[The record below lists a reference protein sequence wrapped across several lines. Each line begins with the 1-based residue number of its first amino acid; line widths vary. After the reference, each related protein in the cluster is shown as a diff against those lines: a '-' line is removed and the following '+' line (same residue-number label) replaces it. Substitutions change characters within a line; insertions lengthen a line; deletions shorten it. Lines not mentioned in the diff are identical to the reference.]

1 MQHGGRPSI
10 HQNGAPK
17 KPPQQATMK
26 VSAQRVAGTGLPRI
40 PSATPAPQDSRQL
53 EELKARV
60 EQLTVELANSLGA
73 HRAASETAA
82 AESSRANSL
91 AKKLLSEE
99 QCADKARKLSE
110 AAQSEARCLQEQVNA
125 MAGQLTLLTV
135 QNEGLKKAA
144 ADLECEECH
153 RAQVEHAT
161 RTADME
167 GAIKKLRDELAERT
181 RSQNETEMALQ
192 QMKEAAAA
200 EPRSSDGISQSLEDA
215 VAEAKTSASES
226 VADALASA
234 ASAEREVEELRAAL
248 VMFRRNH
255 DEANETANE
264 TLRACEAKLRASESS
279 VAELSIQLE
288 IEKEHVADAAELS
301 LLRDK
306 IRRQESMME
315 TRDRAHAA
323 EVLALEKRA
332 AVAER
337 TLHKSEEMVSTLES
351 ELRSSLASTD
361 VVGENLWAKCQ
372 QQLETQFGDDSY
384 EAVLLEEL
392 SEMRE
397 RFSQKI
403 EKLVQQCAD
412 AERAKKVGERLAG
425 ERFAQ
430 EKASLESRCLA
441 LGTRLVSHEAEI
453 ERLRNPPN
461 SIML

>member
-10 HQNGAPK
+10 HQKAAPK

-53 EELKARV
+53 EGLKARV
-60 EQLTVELANSLGA
+60 EQLSVELANSQGA
-73 HRAASETAA
+73 HQVASETAA

-99 QCADKARKLSE
+99 QSADKVRKLSE
-110 AAQSEARCLQEQVNA
+110 AAQSEARCLQEQVNV
-125 MAGQLTLLTV
+125 MAEQLALLTDE
-135 QNEGLKKAA
+135 NEGLKKAA

-167 GAIKKLRDELAERT
+167 GAIKKLHDEIAERT

-192 QMKEAAAA
+192 QMKEANAV

-215 VAEAKTSASES
+215 VAEAKASASES

-234 ASAEREVEELRAAL
+234 ACAEREVEELRAAL
-248 VMFRRNH
+248 VMSRRNH
-255 DEANETANE
+255 DEANE

-315 TRDRAHAA
+315 TRDRSHAA
-323 EVLALEKRA
+323 EVLALEKRV

-397 RFSQKI
+397 RFTQKI

-412 AERAKKVGERLAG
+412 AERAKKVGERLAE

-441 LGTRLVSHEAEI
+441 LGTRLASHEAEI